1 MSAAGAIG
9 AGTLKPLPKR
19 IIWAFAIGYFIFY
32 APYAGTVKIIS
43 SRGQSAAQ
51 IFPSVVIGTIAGVL
65 LTITLLGW
73 WRYARVVREPRRL
86 LSGIATASQW
96 GATTVAYTFSGIS
109 IVLAVLLMRAGVL
122 TIAPVVDIAYKR
134 RVRWFAWAALGL
146 AIVAV
151 VYALAHVS
159 DYSLPLLAAV
169 NLGFY
174 LAGYAVR
181 LPTMTKQAKTK
192 DRDCT
197 QQYFVDEAL
206 IASTALLTVTMAGT
220 LLPLGAVTA
229 GLRHGF
235 ANISVAGLAGG
246 FFYAGL
252 HLFGTMI
259 YLDWRENAFCIS
271 LNRCTSIFAGIV
283 ASLAVTWNWNIAAV
297 PQSQLV
303 AAAIMFLALA
313 LLSPAHHLFDLVL
326 APVMRR
332 VGTAALSY
340 ADGAARRTRE
350 TEEN

>member
-1 MSAAGAIG
+1 MAEQK
-9 AGTLKPLPKR
+9 LLPKR
-19 IIWAFAIGYFIFY
+19 IIWAFAVGYFFFY

-43 SRGQSAAQ
+43 SGVQTGLQ
-51 IFPSVVIGTIAGVL
+51 IFPSVVVGTLIGVFT
-65 LTITLLGW
+65 TITLLGW
-73 WRYARVVREPRRL
+73 WRYARVVREPRRIV
-86 LSGIATASQW
+86 SGIGTASQW
-96 GATTVAYTFSGIS
+96 GTTTLMYTFAGIS

-122 TIAPVVDIAYKR
+122 TIAPVVDVAYKR
-134 RVRWFAWAALGL
+134 RVRWFSWAALVL

-151 VYALAHVS
+151 VYALAHVG
-159 DYSLPLLAAV
+159 DYSLPLLAGVTLA
-169 NLGFY
+169 FY
-174 LAGYAVR
+174 LAGYSIR
-181 LPTMTKQAKTK
+181 LPTMTRLAKTK

-206 IASTALLTVTMAGT
+206 IASATLLTVTLLGA
-220 LLPLGAVTA
+220 LLPTGSVAEQ
-229 GLRHGF
+229 LRYGF
-235 ANISVAGLAGG
+235 ANISTAGLLAGL
-246 FFYAGL
+246 FYGGL

-303 AAAIMFLALA
+303 AAAIMFAALL
-313 LLSPAHHLFDLVL
+313 LLSPAHHLFDVVL

-332 VGTAALSY
+332 VGTAALSA
-340 ADGAARRTRE
+340 ADAAARRAAE

>member
-1 MSAAGAIG
+1 MDEK
-9 AGTLKPLPKR
+9 KPLPKR
-19 IIWAFAIGYFIFY
+19 IIWAFAVGYFIFY

-43 SRGQSAAQ
+43 SRGRSAAE
-51 IFPSVVIGTIAGVL
+51 IFPSVVLGTVVGVIVTL
-65 LTITLLGW
+65 TLLGW

-86 LSGIATASQW
+86 ASGIATASQW
-96 GATTVAYTFSGIS
+96 GATTIAYTFSGIS

-122 TIAPVVDIAYKR
+122 TLAPVVDIAHKR
-134 RVRWFAWAALGL
+134 RVRWFAWAALLL
-146 AIVAV
+146 AMIAV
-151 VYALAHVS
+151 VYALAHVD
-159 DYSLPLLAAV
+159 DYSLPLLAAI

-174 LAGYAVR
+174 LGGYAMR

-197 QQYFVDEAL
+197 QQYFVDEAI
-206 IASTALLTVTMAGT
+206 IASTAILGVTILGA
-220 LLPLGAVTA
+220 LLPIGTIAA
-229 GLRHGF
+229 QLRYGF
-235 ANISVAGLAGG
+235 ANLSAAGFAGG
-246 FFYAGL
+246 LFYAGL

-283 ASLAVTWNWNIAAV
+283 ASLAVTWNWNVAAV
-297 PQSQLV
+297 PPSQMV
-303 AAAIMFLALA
+303 AAGIMFAALL

-332 VGTAALSY
+332 VGTAALSA
-340 ADGAARRTRE
+340 ADSAARRAAE

>member
-1 MSAAGAIG
+1 MAE
-9 AGTLKPLPKR
+9 TKPLPKR
-19 IIWAFAIGYFIFY
+19 IIWAFAIGYFVFY

-43 SRGQSAAQ
+43 SRGRSAAE
-51 IFPSVVIGTIAGVL
+51 IFPSVVLGTIVGIIATL
-65 LTITLLGW
+65 TLLGW

-86 LSGIATASQW
+86 VSGIATASQW
-96 GATTVAYTFSGIS
+96 GATTIAYTFSGIS

-122 TIAPVVDIAYKR
+122 TLAPVVDLAHKR
-134 RVRWFAWAALGL
+134 RVRWFAWAALIL
-146 AIVAV
+146 AMIAV
-151 VYALAHVS
+151 VYALAHVD
-159 DYSLPLLAAV
+159 DYSLPLLAAI

-174 LAGYAVR
+174 LGGYAVR

-197 QQYFVDEAL
+197 QQYFVDEAI
-206 IASTALLTVTMAGT
+206 IASIALFGVTVLGALLPIGT
-220 LLPLGAVTA
+220 ITEQ
-229 GLRHGF
+229 LRFGF
-235 ANISVAGLAGG
+235 ANLSGAGFAGG
-246 FFYAGL
+246 LFYAGL

-283 ASLAVTWNWNIAAV
+283 ASLAVSWNWNVAAV

-303 AAAIMFLALA
+303 AAGIMFAALL
-313 LLSPAHHLFDLVL
+313 LLSPAHHVFDLVL

-332 VGTAALSY
+332 VGKAALSA
-340 ADGAARRTRE
+340 ADAAARRAAE

>member
-1 MSAAGAIG
+1 MSTAGA
-9 AGTLKPLPKR
+9 LQPLPKR
-19 IIWAFAIGYFIFY
+19 IIWAFAVGYFLFY

-43 SRGQSAAQ
+43 SRGQSAAT

-65 LTITLLGW
+65 LTITLLRW
-73 WRYARVVREPRRL
+73 WHYARVVREPRRL

-122 TIAPVVDIAYKR
+122 TLAPVVDVAYKR
-134 RVRWFAWAALGL
+134 RVRWFAWAALAL

-159 DYSLPLLAAV
+159 DYSLPLLAGV

-181 LPTMTKQAKTK
+181 LPTMTKQAKVK

-206 IASTALLTVTMAGT
+206 IASAALLTVTILGA
-220 LLPLGAVTA
+220 LLPFGTIAA

-235 ANISVAGLAGG
+235 AHISPAGLAGG

-283 ASLAVTWNWNIAAV
+283 ASLAVTWNWDVAAV
-297 PQSQLV
+297 PTSQLV
-303 AAAIMFLALA
+303 AAAIMFTSLL
-313 LLSPAHHLFDLVL
+313 LLSPAHHLFDPVVL
-326 APVMRR
+326 PVLRAAG
-332 VGTAALSY
+332 VTA
-340 ADGAARRTRE
+340 
-350 TEEN
+350 EEP